1 MAVLNPNDPNV
12 AILEVVADRL
22 GSALRE
28 QLVFV
33 GGAVAGLLVTDAG
46 LPAIR
51 PTGDVDL
58 IAQVLARSEYVVLEK
73 LLRAQGFENDLRPGA
88 PICRWVVDAVTVDVM
103 PTLEDVLGFSNRW
116 YPLAVDTA
124 EEVELPSGL
133 RIRVVTAPA
142 FIATK
147 LEAFAGRGGGDYL
160 FSHDLGDVISI
171 IDGRATCATIW
182 RRPCGSCWQGAPLS
196 TRFRVICPA
205 IWPVRNVCLT
215 LKAHWRRSPDLY
227 LPEFVAWWRS
237 RPKQRPK
244 QRIREGLSGR
254 ALCCSAQ
261 RTVSGQA

>member
-1 MAVLNPNDPNV
+1 M
-12 AILEVVADRL
+12 
-22 GSALRE
+22 
-28 QLVFV
+28 
-33 GGAVAGLLVTDAG
+33 
-46 LPAIR
+46 
-51 PTGDVDL
+51 
-58 IAQVLARSEYVVLEK
+58 LARSEYVVLEK

-171 IDGRATCATIW
+171 IDGRASLLAECREAPSDLRHYLADHAAAVGKARLY
-182 RRPCGSCWQGAPLS
+182 RRASGSSA
-196 TRFRVICPA
+196 
-205 IWPVRNVCLT
+205 
-215 LKAHWRRSPDLY
+215 RRY
-227 LPEFVAWWRS
+227 G
-237 RPKQRPK
+237 Q
-244 QRIREGLSGR
+244 SGT
-254 ALCCSAQ
+254 SA
-261 RTVSGQA
+261 